1 MSAFGTH
8 FAKRGLN
15 CQLYLTAGYAHF
27 PIWFRKDHTRRDLP
41 DCLRQALGSLFRQSL
56 LFVSVSL
63 GRPQIRHWTNPSF
76 GGYDEVMK
84 AKVIVMPKAAVL
96 DPQGNAVRDAMRHL
110 GMPEVRSV
118 RIGKYME
125 IDIKGQNGKLEP
137 RLHRL
142 CRDLLSNPV
151 IEDYALQKGEE
162 RNRKKTSNVQP
173 KKGEK
178 KPTRLRSPWRPTAR
192 QARQSSK

>member
-1 MSAFGTH
+1 M
-8 FAKRGLN
+8 
-15 CQLYLTAGYAHF
+15 
-27 PIWFRKDHTRRDLP
+27 
-41 DCLRQALGSLFRQSL
+41 
-56 LFVSVSL
+56 
-63 GRPQIRHWTNPSF
+63 
-76 GGYDEVMK
+76 MK

-125 IDIKGQNGKLEP
+125 IDIKGQDGELES

-151 IEDYALQKGEE
+151 IEDYELQDIGVGDRE
-162 RNRKKTSNVQP
+162 KTPNAEGPTSRAQL
-173 KKGEK
+173 K
-178 KPTRLRSPWRPTAR
+178 KPKTKKPR
-192 QARQSSK
+192 